1 MNYNQWKHCMKY
13 YLYYVS
19 SEVWQVGCDGVDF
32 LDDAE
37 QPTSDQ
43 LQKIYCNAQA
53 ISIPTSL
60 IDKEEFNHVDGLDVA
75 KDVWDTLR
83 MAHEGSRP
91 VRKANIEML
100 EGQLNRFVMF
110 DDESPQDMFNQLQ
123 KMVNKTK
130 ALGSKNWNYRML
142 TKRLMRAYTPMN
154 YNVVVLIHQHP
165 TYKKMT
171 SDNVLRRIKNHEMC
185 IQEVNHIKNL
195 YVGVTTTKKREI
207 AFNATKKS
215 KNKQVVVESS
225 CEEEEEEEEEEKE
238 KEEEEEEDSS
248 ECYAEEMALFMR
260 KFKKYMSKKKFSKG
274 DKKFNTKSTTK
285 RIWYNCGK
293 HGHLIAN
300 CPFEHREED
309 DDKKKVSSIRKTRA
323 TKGMISLT
331 RRSPMGK
338 LTLVKNECLMMR
350 APTPIVMV
358 CQP

>member
-1 MNYNQWKHCMKY
+1 MKN
-13 YLYYVS
+13 YLYSVS

-32 LDDAE
+32 LNDAE
-37 QPTSDQ
+37 QPTLDQ
-43 LQKIYCNAQA
+43 LQKIHCNAQA

-60 IDKEEFNHVDGLDVA
+60 IDKEEFNHVDGLNVA
-75 KDVWDTLR
+75 KDIWDTLR
-83 MAHEGSRP
+83 MAHKGSRP

-100 EGQLNRFVMF
+100 EGQLNRFIMF
-110 DDESPQDMFNQLQ
+110 DDESPQDMFNQLK

-130 ALGSKNWNYRML
+130 ALGSKNWNYRMS
-142 TKRLMRAYTPMN
+142 TKRLMRVYTPMN

-171 SDNVLRRIKNHEMC
+171 SDDVLRRIKNHEMC

-225 CEEEEEEEEEEKE
+225 C
-238 KEEEEEEDSS
+238 EEEEEDSS

-300 CPFEHREED
+300 CPFERREED
-309 DDKKKVSSIRKTRA
+309 DDKKKSKFYKKDKSYK
-323 TKGMISLT
+323 
-331 RRSPMGK
+331 RSDKPYKKKSYGEAHIGK
-338 LTLVKNECLMMR
+338 E
-350 APTPIVMV
+350 
-358 CQP
+358 